1 MTPPRLI
8 ATDLDGTVVRSDYTV
23 SERTVAAFA
32 RVERAGAMLVL
43 VTGRPPRW
51 MRSVAHAVAHRGVA
65 ICANGAIVYDLHTEQ
80 VVGTHLIPAAA
91 LRAAIERLRA
101 ALPDAGFAVE
111 HAGGLLFADGY
122 ELSHWDSMT
131 PPVPTPLDEL
141 MARPAA
147 KLLVRHPELEA
158 DALLAEATGVVGDLV
173 LPTHSN
179 GDRLIEMSAV
189 GVTKAT
195 TLAELC
201 ARHGIAAADV
211 AAFGDMPNDLPML
224 SWAGRSFAV
233 ANAHPAVLAA
243 VEHKVAANDEDGVAR
258 TLEEL
263 FRD

>member
-1 MTPPRLI
+1 MTPPRLV

-23 SERTVAAFA
+23 SERTVAAFE

-51 MRSVAHAVAHRGVA
+51 MRSVAHLVAHCGVA
-65 ICANGAIVYDLHTEQ
+65 ICANGAIVYDMHTER
-80 VVGTHLIPAAA
+80 VVDTHLIPAEA

-101 ALPDAGFAVE
+101 ALPGAGFAVE
-111 HAGGLLFADGY
+111 HPAGLVFAEGY
-122 ELSHWDSMT
+122 EVSHWDLMT
-131 PPVPTPLDEL
+131 RPVPLEEL

-147 KLLVRHPELEA
+147 KLLVRHPELAA
-158 DALLAEATGVVGDLV
+158 DALLAEAAEVVGDLV

-179 GDRLIEMSAV
+179 GDRLIEMSAA
-189 GVTKAT
+189 GVTKAS

-201 ARHGIAAADV
+201 ERHGIRASEV

-224 SWAGRSFAV
+224 TWAGRSYAV

-243 VEHKVAANDEDGVAR
+243 VDHKVPANDEDGVAR

-263 FRD
+263 FSD